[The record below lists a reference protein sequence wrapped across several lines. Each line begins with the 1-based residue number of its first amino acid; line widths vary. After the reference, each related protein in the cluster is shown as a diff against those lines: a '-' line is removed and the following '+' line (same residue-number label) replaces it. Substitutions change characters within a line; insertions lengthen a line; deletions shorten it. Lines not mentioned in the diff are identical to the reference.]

1 MKLKESGIIE
11 IYTNDKTSFSVGR
24 VYCQSNDY
32 VVFEDIDKQGIITGY
47 CMIRKDII
55 SQTEDHTEYLDKLGK
70 YMEYWE
76 EHPYSAAFS
85 LKHIALETEKP
96 LILQVLQ
103 YAKDNDIIITIEMD
117 SMEEPEAGYVKEI
130 KQEGI
135 IFSCIDISNTQIYD
149 ELSVEIFD
157 INFIEFESIDN
168 LLLKYAHDLLANK
181 RCKKEHIS

>member
-1 MKLKESGIIE
+1 MKLKEPGIIE
-11 IYTNDKTSFSVGR
+11 IYTNGKTSFSVGR

-47 CMIRKDII
+47 CILRKDII
-55 SQTEDHTEYLDKLGK
+55 SKTEDHTEYLDKLGK

-85 LKHIALETEKP
+85 LKQIDLETEKP

-103 YAKDNDIIITIEMD
+103 HAKDNGIIITIEMD
-117 SMEEPEAGYVKEI
+117 GMEEPEAGHVKAI
-130 KQEGI
+130 KQEEI
-135 IFSCIDISNTQIYD
+135 IFSCIDVSNAQIYD
-149 ELSVEIFD
+149 EISVKILD

-168 LLLKYAHDLLANK
+168 LLLKHAHGFLADK
-181 RCKKEHIS
+181 RCEEGQI